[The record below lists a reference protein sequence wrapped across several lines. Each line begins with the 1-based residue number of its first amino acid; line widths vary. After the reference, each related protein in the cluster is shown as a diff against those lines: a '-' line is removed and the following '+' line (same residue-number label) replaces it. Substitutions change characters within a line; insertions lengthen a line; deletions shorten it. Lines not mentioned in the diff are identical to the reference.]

1 MLDYTKQFE
10 ALQNTYKN
18 YFQNNFNSNIQSS
31 IEKNNRAWQICTEY
45 QFDLMEKQF
54 KFCMDVFLPNLNI
67 LKEGHYTQDN
77 IDIVREK
84 YMNALRE
91 FNELNINSTEN
102 FFSKLSELHHE
113 SINNND
119 KKDIN

>member
-1 MLDYTKQFE
+1 
-10 ALQNTYKN
+10 
-18 YFQNNFNSNIQSS
+18 
-31 IEKNNRAWQICTEY
+31 
-45 QFDLMEKQF
+45 
-54 KFCMDVFLPNLNI
+54 MDVFLPNLNI

>member
-10 ALQNTYKN
+10 EQQNTFRN
-18 YFQNNFNSNIQSS
+18 YFQNNFNGNFQSS

-45 QFDLMEKQF
+45 QFNLMQKQF
-54 KFCMDVFLPNLNI
+54 KFCMDVFLPNVNI
-67 LKEGHYTQDN
+67 LKEGNYTQEN

-91 FNELNINSTEN
+91 FNEVNINSTEKL
-102 FFSKLSELHHE
+102 FSKLSELHHE
-113 SINNND
+113 SIKKND
-119 KKDIN
+119 K